1 MIMLLISMF
10 IVVVI
15 FLEAT
20 ILMLLRFIVTVTYEK
35 KYVQRIL
42 KWECGRVLS
51 IEWNVPL
58 L

>member
-1 MIMLLISMF
+1 MLLISMF

-42 KWECGRVLS
+42 K
-51 IEWNVPL
+51 
-58 L
+58 